1 MLQKFLSLDEF
12 ITPGLIKPFY
22 LLGLALIAL
31 SALLGL
37 LGGLALLFVS
47 PGVALTTILTTLISC
62 ALGLIGLR
70 VTAELYLAIFR
81 LHDRF
86 VGGHP
91 KDGIPE

>member
-1 MLQKFLSLDEF
+1 MLDKFLSLDTF

-22 LLGLALIAL
+22 YVGLVLVGLSGLFGVLSGLGLLLYSPLTGLTTIITSTIGCA
-31 SALLGL
+31 LGL
-37 LGGLALLFVS
+37 LGVR
-47 PGVALTTILTTLISC
+47 I
-62 ALGLIGLR
+62 
-70 VTAELYLAIFR
+70 TAELYLAIFR